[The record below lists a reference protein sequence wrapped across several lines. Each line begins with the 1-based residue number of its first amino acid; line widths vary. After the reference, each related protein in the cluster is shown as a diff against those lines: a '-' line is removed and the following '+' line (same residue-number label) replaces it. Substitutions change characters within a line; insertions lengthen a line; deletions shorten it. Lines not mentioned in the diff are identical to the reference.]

1 MKPVVGRERVLHVAA
16 LSALAVAQPLF
27 DVLGRN
33 AMFFVAHRAGPGDML
48 GFVAMLVLAPMLLI
62 LSVEAAAGA
71 AGSHARALVQRA
83 VVAALVALI
92 VLPPLNRVAG
102 VGMLPAL
109 AVALVAGGIA
119 AVAYGW
125 TPVRTFLAVLS
136 PAALVFPALFLLHP
150 SVRRMV
156 LPQAVDVAGSVHAG
170 APVVMVLFDAL
181 PLNSL
186 LDERNGID
194 GVRYPSF
201 ARLARGATWYRGAT
215 TVAQETGAAVPAI
228 LTGRYPTGGL
238 RPPTAAEHPRN
249 LFTLL
254 GGSYDLHVRETLTEL
269 CPASLC
275 PRDLREDSGTMSTL
289 LLDTAVVYAHLV
301 VPRALRSRLPSIE
314 DQWAGFGLSRTRA
327 PRTQALWWRA
337 TNVALSDRATAF
349 ADFLGS
355 IDAPSR
361 PTLYFLHIMLPHS
374 PWTYFPSGRS
384 YGDLPGFL
392 GTVTG
397 GWADESAARQAEQ
410 RHLLQVGFVDTLVGR
425 LLDRLE
431 ATGLYDRALLVVTAD
446 HGASFLP
453 RQPYRLATM
462 TNAADIARVPLF
474 VKAPEQREGRVSD
487 RNVETVDIL
496 PTMAELL
503 GVELPWPV
511 DGTSAVSGPPRADKR
526 LETRGP
532 NPLRFPA
539 AVAPGPGVAARLARF
554 GAGTS
559 WDALFAG
566 GPYAALVGKRVDA
579 LDGAGIEGFVLQPLR
594 TWSEHVDAGSPLLPA
609 LVEGPLDSQTLA
621 AAVVVNGTIGAVGPA
636 SPTRDGSRGYSALVP
651 ESLFR
656 PGDNALQ
663 VFGVKRAP

>member
-1 MKPVVGRERVLHVAA
+1 MKPVVGRERALHVAV
-16 LSALAVAQPLF
+16 LSALALAQPLF

-48 GFVAMLVLAPMLLI
+48 GFVAILVLAPMLLV
-62 LSVEAAAGA
+62 LGVEAAAGV
-71 AGSHARALVQRA
+71 AGSHARALVQCA
-83 VVAALVALI
+83 VVAVLVALI
-92 VLPPLNRVAG
+92 VLPPLNRFAG

-109 AVALVAGGIA
+109 AFALVAGGIA
-119 AVAYGW
+119 AVAYGRW
-125 TPVRTFLAVLS
+125 TLVRTFLTVLS
-136 PAALVFPALFLLHP
+136 PAALVFPALFLVQP
-150 SVRRMV
+150 SVRRIV
-156 LPQAVDVAGSVHAG
+156 LPAALEVAGGVRAA

-201 ARLARGATWYRGAT
+201 ARLARDATWYRGAT

-228 LTGRYPTGGL
+228 LTGRYPTGEH

-254 GGSYDLHVRETLTEL
+254 GGAYDLRVRESLTEL

-275 PRDLREDSGTMSTL
+275 PRDLTAGTMSSL

-301 VPRALRSRLPSIE
+301 VPRALRSWLPSIE
-314 DQWAGFGLSRTRA
+314 DHWAGFGLSRTRA

-337 TNVALSDRATAF
+337 TNVALSDRAAAF

-355 IDAPSR
+355 IHAPWR

-503 GVELPWPV
+503 DVELPWPV
-511 DGTSAVSGPPRADKR
+511 DGTSAVSGIPRADKR

-539 AVAPGPGVAARLARF
+539 AMAPGPGVAARLARF

-566 GPYAALVGKRVDA
+566 GPYAALVGKRLDA
-579 LDGAGIEGFVLQPLR
+579 PDGAGIEGFTLQRLR
-594 TWSEHVDAGSPLLPA
+594 TWSEYVDAGSPLLPA
-609 LVEGPLDSQTLA
+609 LVEGPLDPQTLA
-621 AAVVVNGTIGAVGPA
+621 AAVVVNGTIGAVGQA

-656 PGDNALQ
+656 PGYNALQ
-663 VFGVKRAP
+663 VFGLRRAP